1 MKFEISNLRFGG
13 VSMFDYTNADAQT
26 AEEPEDDETV
36 AESDQVE
43 LAIKLNE
50 ESSAYECAVC
60 GDART
65 SAQGAEL
72 FLADTWDLVCDE
84 CGRKYAPLL
93 MALIDLGAAAEGYAT
108 VREAIP
114 PQDNKEN
121 LTE

>member
-1 MKFEISNLRFGG
+1 
-13 VSMFDYTNADAQT
+13 MFDYTNVDAQSD
-26 AEEPEDDETV
+26 EEPEDDEA
-36 AESDQVE
+36 AEGSARTD

-65 SAQGAEL
+65 SAQGPEL

-93 MALIDLGAAAEGYAT
+93 MALIDLGAAAEGYVAVQET
-108 VREAIP
+108 IP
-114 PQDNKEN
+114 PQNND
-121 LTE
+121 